1 MIVDSHAH
9 AFPPMGG
16 PSGHRTAREH
26 MRYVQH
32 MLMFHHQPVRRA
44 DDGSV
49 ISRQTLYDGR
59 DVSLD
64 GLTDVDIRGGD
75 TAGSSGASTGST
87 TICNTCRPGWPG
99 WPLLPS

>member
-16 PSGHRTAREH
+16 ASGHRSVRDH

-32 MLMFHHQPVRRA
+32 TMMTHHQPVRRLDDNSVVA
-44 DDGSV
+44 D
-49 ISRQTLYDGR
+49 QTLYDGR

-64 GLTDVDIRGGD
+64 AMFEVGFR
-75 TAGSSGASTGST
+75 
-87 TICNTCRPGWPG
+87 
-99 WPLLPS
+99 